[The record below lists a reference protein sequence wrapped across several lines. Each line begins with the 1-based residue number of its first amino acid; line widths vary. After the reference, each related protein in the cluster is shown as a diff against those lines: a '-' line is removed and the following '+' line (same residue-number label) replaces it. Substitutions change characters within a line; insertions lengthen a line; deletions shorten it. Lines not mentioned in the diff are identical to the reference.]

1 MFSLNRI
8 NLKRKNTGG
17 KMLALEIDNPE
28 IELIFQTKFNSN
40 KTKFISFIQDSL
52 KNLENANNEEFQFKK
67 LNPKQNVY
75 RMISLDENE
84 KLSNPFENVE
94 DVLSFSQS
102 LRETIIK
109 RLYRT

>member
-1 MFSLNRI
+1 MCSPNRI
-8 NLKRKNTGG
+8 NLKRKDTGE

-28 IELIFQTKFNSN
+28 IELIFQTKFNGN
-40 KTKFISFIQDSL
+40 KTKFINSIQGSL

-67 LNPKQNVY
+67 LNPKQNAY

-102 LRETIIK
+102 LREK
-109 RLYRT
+109 AYR

>member
-8 NLKRKNTGG
+8 KIKQKDIGE

-28 IELIFQTKFNSN
+28 IELIFQTKFNGN
-40 KTKFISFIQDSL
+40 KNQFINFIQDSL

-67 LNPKQNVY
+67 LNPKQNAY

-102 LRETIIK
+102 LREK
-109 RLYRT
+109 AYR